1 MFSSK
6 NSYNILFL
14 SLLSFLLLIGIFK
27 WINYLTE
34 NDYIV
39 ETFDTYNKNKNINP
53 QIKYC
58 PCSIQ
63 YPQYEDNI
71 LYTENVDLPLNINYS
86 CKNMCGSTGRCYI
99 TGQQCLSDSDCP
111 GCQPYIPKRN
121 KKPIEVIGY
130 DDAGK
135 LTYNQTPTYSVLTTD
150 IGTHATQLLP
160 SKKIPPVSPYQGV
173 NTWREYYDMDKKYF
187 DKRYRQ
193 DNPPNYPNNYTAQ
206 QSLSGQFV
214 DKGPLPANANLR
226 F

>member
-14 SLLSFLLLIGIFK
+14 SLLTFLLFVGIFK
-27 WINYLTE
+27 WIHYLTE

-39 ETFDTYNKNKNINP
+39 ETFDTLHKNYNP
-53 QIKYC
+53 RIKYC

-63 YPQYEDNI
+63 YPAYEEDNN
-71 LYTENVDLPLNINYS
+71 LYSENVDLPLNTTYS
-86 CKNMCGSTGRCYI
+86 CKNMCGSNGRCYK

-121 KKPIEVIGY
+121 NKPIEVIGY

-150 IGTHATQLLP
+150 IGTHATQLSP
-160 SKKIPPVSPYQGV
+160 NKKIPPVSPYRGV

-193 DNPPNYPNNYTAQ
+193 DNSNNNYIEQET
-206 QSLSGQFV
+206 LSGQFI
-214 DKGPLPANANLR
+214 DRGPLPANANLR
-226 F
+226 S

>member
-14 SLLSFLLLIGIFK
+14 SLLSFLLLVGIFK

-39 ETFDTYNKNKNINP
+39 ETFDTLNKNT

-58 PCSIQ
+58 PCSVQ
-63 YPQYEDNI
+63 YPEYSQ
-71 LYTENVDLPLNINYS
+71 NVDLPLNITYS
-86 CKNMCGSTGRCYI
+86 CKNMCGSNGRCYI
-99 TGQQCLSDSDCP
+99 TGQQCLSDTDCP
-111 GCQPYIPKRN
+111 GCQAHIPKRKY
-121 KKPIEVIGY
+121 KKPIDVNGY

-150 IGTHATQLLP
+150 IGTHATQLYP
-160 SKKIPPVSPYQGV
+160 NKKVPPVSPYRGV

-187 DKRYRQ
+187 DKRYRE

-206 QSLSGQFV
+206 ETLSGQFV
-214 DKGPLPANANLR
+214 DTGPLPANANLR
-226 F
+226 Y